1 MSTQAAEIYT
11 LAGPPL
17 LTEIRGTIP
26 VRVEGCA
33 QVVEPRLR
41 QSLWRLTEDRH
52 SPSHGRAET
61 GPCCT
66 HSPVVDWDLQ
76 AQFIHE
82 ELHDVIAFPMKLQ
95 SSPVVLR
102 GPLKTRKADRSDFPL
117 SACPCRLGQPS
128 PGTRTCTRLPGYT
141 DVAHLPGPSEL
152 RLGYEDALSTHV
164 TCKFTM

>member
-1 MSTQAAEIYT
+1 M
-11 LAGPPL
+11 AGPPL
-17 LTEIRGTIP
+17 LTEIRGTIA

-52 SPSHGRAET
+52 SPSHGRAGT

-66 HSPVVDWDLQ
+66 HSPVVDRDLQ

-82 ELHDVIAFPMKLQ
+82 ELHDIIAFPMKFQ

-102 GPLKTRKADRSDFPL
+102 GPLKMRKADKSDLLSSASPAGCSPL
-117 SACPCRLGQPS
+117 QE
-128 PGTRTCTRLPGYT
+128 
-141 DVAHLPGPSEL
+141 HGPAQGSQETL
-152 RLGYEDALSTHV
+152 MRHISLAR
-164 TCKFTM
+164 MRMR